1 MTTVEDRSQVDK
13 VLRVLEELSS
23 KAVRIGI
30 LSSAGSELLM
40 IANVHEYGCDIH
52 VTDRM
57 RGFFRHEFGVNI
69 KKSTTKI
76 RIPERS
82 FIRSSYDENRNKFS
96 NYDNYL
102 EAVLDFKISVDD
114 FFNIIG
120 NACVNF
126 IKEYI
131 KHGDFAQNSSLTL
144 ENKKPKTKPLIDSG
158 RLINAVDYEVIKI

>member
-13 VLRVLEELSS
+13 VLAVLEELSS

-57 RGFFRHEFGVNI
+57 RGFFRHEFGVKI
-69 KKSTTKI
+69 KKSTMKI

-96 NYDNYL
+96 TYDNYL

-131 KHGDFAQNSSLTL
+131 KHGDFTENSSLTL

>member
-1 MTTVEDRSQVDK
+1 M
-13 VLRVLEELSS
+13 
-23 KAVRIGI
+23 
-30 LSSAGSELLM
+30 
-40 IANVHEYGCDIH
+40 
-52 VTDRM
+52 
-57 RGFFRHEFGVNI
+57 
-69 KKSTTKI
+69 
-76 RIPERS
+76 
-82 FIRSSYDENRNKFS
+82 
-96 NYDNYL
+96 
-102 EAVLDFKISVDD
+102 LDFKISVDD